1 MYLKQC
7 IQFAIQWLKN
17 RFSKLVLDCLP
28 QTVLSKETYHFWY
41 FSILWKKNKLL
52 TINVFHNKI
61 F

>member
-28 QTVLSKETYHFWY
+28 QTVFSKETYHFWY
-41 FSILWKKNKLL
+41 LMSCEKK
-52 TINVFHNKI
+52 
-61 F
+61 